1 MQSETSLNPKNE
13 EKKRNLTFT
22 SCMLKQNF
30 ENLIIKVSSVGFS
43 FVWMKTKIWM
53 LQIN

>member
-13 EKKRNLTFT
+13 EKKWNLTFK

-30 ENLIIKVSSVGFS
+30 ENLTVEVSWVGFS
-43 FVWMKTKIWM
+43 FV
-53 LQIN
+53 